1 MSGVTG
7 SVAASVGQSFYEN
20 ITSSVGSVTAGVQQ
34 SYEIIPTL
42 GVDITEINLS
52 LAVFPNPTTDILNL
66 KVGFKDYNKYRYD
79 LFDSS
84 GKLLTSQPITQA
96 QTQITMTSYPASIY
110 LLKIS
115 KEGATIKIFKVLKN
129 K

>member
-1 MSGVTG
+1 M
-7 SVAASVGQSFYEN
+7 
-20 ITSSVGSVTAGVQQ
+20 
-34 SYEIIPTL
+34 
-42 GVDITEINLS
+42 S

-84 GKLLTSQPITQA
+84 GKLLTSQPITQS
-96 QTQITMTSYPASIY
+96 QTQITMTSYPASVY

-115 KEGATIKIFKVLKN
+115 KEGKDIKIFKVLKN